1 MLYTGIPLQLVS
13 YAWVVSSME
22 EHVINIRFAA
32 VMKYHSP
39 GCGRSSI
46 KKGRGYAG
54 ERVLMIQTSLQV
66 GEEVVVEGGSTLT
79 TY

>member
-1 MLYTGIPLQLVS
+1 MQLVS
-13 YAWVVSSME
+13 YAWVVPSAE

-32 VMKYHSP
+32 VMKYHSL
-39 GCGRSSI
+39 GGGRSSI

-54 ERVLMIQTSLQV
+54 ERDLMIQTSLQV